1 MNEVVFAAHPPG
13 GSQMAAS
20 GVPKGVTW
28 RWWVFDPRG
37 GTHLDTGV
45 IDGEER
51 ATAERAANDA
61 VERLKLQK

>member
-13 GSQMAAS
+13 GSQMAVSACRRF
-20 GVPKGVTW
+20 TW